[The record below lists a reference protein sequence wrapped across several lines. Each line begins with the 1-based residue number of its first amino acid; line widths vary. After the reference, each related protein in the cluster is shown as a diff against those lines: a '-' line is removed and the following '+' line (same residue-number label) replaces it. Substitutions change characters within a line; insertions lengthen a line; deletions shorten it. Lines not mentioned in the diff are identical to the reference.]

1 MTHYTLNAQY
11 YQQFDA
17 DPEREVPGEG
27 YGGWQ
32 TAAIDLA
39 REHTGV
45 VVMHAWDTGTEA
57 AYPGWYRAVEY
68 IPRARAIGELVL
80 PGLLA
85 AVRASDLPLFHVV
98 GGGDYYKDCP
108 GYHRA
113 VDWPVRLR

>member
-45 VVMHAWDTGTEA
+45 VVDYLIWSDRMQSLQVFDGM
-57 AYPGWYRAVEY
+57 
-68 IPRARAIGELVL
+68 VL
-80 PGLLA
+80 G
-85 AVRASDLPLFHVV
+85 R
-98 GGGDYYKDCP
+98 
-108 GYHRA
+108 
-113 VDWPVRLR
+113 